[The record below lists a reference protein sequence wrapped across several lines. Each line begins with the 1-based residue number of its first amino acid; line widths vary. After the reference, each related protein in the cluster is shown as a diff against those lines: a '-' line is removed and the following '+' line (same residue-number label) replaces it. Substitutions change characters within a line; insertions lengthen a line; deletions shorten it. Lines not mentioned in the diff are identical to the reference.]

1 MPILDGV
8 PGTGNARPYAV
19 RHKKRPSGGGGT
31 DGRALARP
39 PATAAPE
46 GALGSN
52 AKYAAPNPMAT
63 RAERFALQAVARAIL
78 PTSRTAKCLRLRSG
92 NPNNKADGV
101 SVWKSKEHG
110 TAHYSGLQTCGSV
123 WTCPVCAAKI
133 AERRRAEVLAAM
145 TAHKAAGGCVN
156 LLTLTAPHQRSDDL
170 AELLAKQAKAVG
182 AFWIDKS
189 VRKVLAEMGTIGQ
202 IRAWEVTHGRRSA
215 QNNGWHPHFHV
226 LMFGGSGVD
235 LARFD
240 AAQMKDWAVRL
251 YLRWAAKCQAAGL
264 GMPSFKHGLK
274 LDDGTKAAA
283 YATKWGLED
292 EITRGHTKKGKEGGE
307 TPFDLLRAFLADK
320 DDKQAAALFQV
331 YAAAFKGKRQLHWSH
346 GLKARY
352 AIEEAS
358 DEELSQRIEERAELL
373 GQITVDQWRDVLK
386 VEARATVL
394 EIAARSSWHEVQRFL
409 WFIEGAHKGVQ
420 FDAGMLAEARALLL
434 PASQETT

>member
-1 MPILDGV
+1 ME
-8 PGTGNARPYAV
+8 ARAQ
-19 RHKKRPSGGGGT
+19 
-31 DGRALARP
+31 
-39 PATAAPE
+39 
-46 GALGSN
+46 
-52 AKYAAPNPMAT
+52 
-63 RAERFALQAVARAIL
+63 RFALQSVAREIL
-78 PTSRTAKCLRLRSG
+78 PASRTAKCLRLRSG
-92 NPNNKADGV
+92 NPNGKADGV
-101 SVWKSKEHG
+101 GVWKSKEHG

-145 TAHKAAGGCVN
+145 TAHKASGGCVN
-156 LLTLTAPHQRSDDL
+156 LLTLTAPHQRSDEL
-170 AELLAKQAKAVG
+170 EQLLAKQAKAVG
-182 AFWIDKS
+182 SFWKDKT
-189 VRKVLAEMGTIGQ
+189 VRNVLTEMGTIGQ

-226 LMFGGSGVD
+226 LLFSGSGVD

-240 AAQMKDWAVRL
+240 KAQMQDWAVRL
-251 YLRWAAKCQAAGL
+251 YLRWAAKCKAAGL
-264 GMPSFKHGLK
+264 GEPSFKHGLK
-274 LDDGTKAAA
+274 LDDGAKAAA

-292 EITRGHTKKGKEGGE
+292 EITKGHTKKGKQGGE

-320 DDKQAAALFQV
+320 ADKQAAALFQV

-358 DEELSQRIEERAELL
+358 DEEVCQRIEERADLL

-394 EIAARSSWHEVQRFL
+394 EIAARSGWYEVQRFL
-409 WFIEGAHKGVQ
+409 WFIEGAHKGVA
-420 FDAGMLAEARALLL
+420 FDAAMLAEARALLL
-434 PASQETT
+434 PSALEST